1 VREAWTHKDA
11 KPWTRQSPNDQSPN
25 DQGLTDRGRIH
36 SRASLPEPAA
46 GIVARLPFRSSPR
59 PATWTTRS

>member
-25 DQGLTDRGRIH
+25 DQGLNDRGRIH

-46 GIVARLPFRSSPR
+46 GIVARLPFRS
-59 PATWTTRS
+59 